1 MNPTN
6 GAPPPHLA
14 ELTEVQKQKLN
25 AARRYC
31 QEQSVRHV
39 MEQQELQTKQFM
51 QGLFFL
57 LFYSSS
63 LNFLNTH
70 SVK

>member
-1 MNPTN
+1 MQSGP
-6 GAPPPHLA
+6 PPPHLA
-14 ELTEVQKQKLN
+14 ELTEQQKQKLN

-51 QGLFFL
+51 QGT
-57 LFYSSS
+57 
-63 LNFLNTH
+63 LNTFNKMGV
-70 SVK
+70 SALY

>member
-1 MNPTN
+1 MQASGP
-6 GAPPPHLA
+6 PPPHLA
-14 ELTEVQKQKLN
+14 ELTEQQKQKLN

-51 QGLFFL
+51 QGNFVFVL
-57 LFYSSS
+57 LKQF
-63 LNFLNTH
+63 
-70 SVK
+70 VQ